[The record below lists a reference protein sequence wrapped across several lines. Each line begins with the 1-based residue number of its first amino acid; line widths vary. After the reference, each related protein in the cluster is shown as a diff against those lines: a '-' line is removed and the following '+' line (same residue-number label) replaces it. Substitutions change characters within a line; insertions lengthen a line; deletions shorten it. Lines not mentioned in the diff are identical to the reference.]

1 MYAGYTRAAAQMA
14 KTAAAEAATRTTVAA
29 AAAAAVA
36 TTAMVGV
43 ATAYA
48 EVRQEGAS
56 KRRRKLT
63 AGDLLEICRRCSGC
77 RMHILRKYASE
88 ELLGP

>member
-36 TTAMVGV
+36 TTAMVGA

-56 KRRRKLT
+56 KRRKLT